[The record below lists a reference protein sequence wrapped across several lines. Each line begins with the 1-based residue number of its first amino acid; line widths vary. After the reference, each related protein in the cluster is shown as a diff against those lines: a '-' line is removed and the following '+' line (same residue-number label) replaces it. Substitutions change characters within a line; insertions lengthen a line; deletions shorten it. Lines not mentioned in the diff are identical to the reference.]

1 MKPNISLALA
11 SLLALLLTAV
21 ATAEPAQAPAA
32 KADDYTFSGPYTYQN
47 LTIFLVHG
55 KDTLPTKK
63 MLTLAEALEQKKLVV
78 HETKNVN
85 ELSVENVAADVD
97 VFIQSG
103 DIVKG
108 GQQDRVL
115 GYDLIVSA
123 KSGKVPIPS
132 FCVEQGRWSKRGQ
145 EDPGKFDSSGFN
157 ANGKEFKKAVNFA
170 RKQDE
175 VWAQVKAA
183 QMKLAKNVGQ
193 SVQSKDSGTS
203 LQLTLEDKKLLE
215 KLDNYTKELSKI
227 AEGKKDVLGYVVAV
241 NGQIDG
247 ADIYGA
253 NVLFEKSW
261 ARLLKGCAT
270 DALAE
275 FDKDKKFTQPTV
287 DAVKKFL
294 TDANQGKKETNKDV
308 SARVQCKTKEA
319 DKNLVI
325 ESIDKSNGNQVIRK
339 NYIAK

>member
-1 MKPNISLALA
+1 MRANLWMAIAA
-11 SLLALLLTAV
+11 LLALTLATITTA
-21 ATAEPAQAPAA
+21 ADPAPAA
-32 KADDYTFSGPYTYQN
+32 VKADDYTFSGPYTYQN

-157 ANGKEFKKAVNFA
+157 ANGKSFKNAVNFA
-170 RKQDE
+170 R
-175 VWAQVKAA
+175 
-183 QMKLAKNVGQ
+183 
-193 SVQSKDSGTS
+193 
-203 LQLTLEDKKLLE
+203 
-215 KLDNYTKELSKI
+215 
-227 AEGKKDVLGYVVAV
+227 
-241 NGQIDG
+241 
-247 ADIYGA
+247 
-253 NVLFEKSW
+253 
-261 ARLLKGCAT
+261 
-270 DALAE
+270 
-275 FDKDKKFTQPTV
+275 
-287 DAVKKFL
+287 
-294 TDANQGKKETNKDV
+294 
-308 SARVQCKTKEA
+308 
-319 DKNLVI
+319 
-325 ESIDKSNGNQVIRK
+325 
-339 NYIAK
+339 

>member
-1 MKPNISLALA
+1 MAVA
-11 SLLALLLTAV
+11 ALLALTLATVTTA
-21 ATAEPAQAPAA
+21 ADPAPAQAPA

-85 ELSVENVAADVD
+85 ELSVENVAGDVD

-145 EDPGKFDSSGFN
+145 EDPTTFENSYSN

-193 SVQSKDSGTS
+193 SVQNKDSASS
-203 LQLTLEDKKLLE
+203 LQLTLEDKNLLE
-215 KLDNYTKELSKI
+215 KLDKYIKELSKI

-261 ARLLKGCAT
+261 SRLLKGCAT

-294 TDANQGKKETNKDV
+294 TEANQGKKETNKDV
-308 SARVQCKTKEA
+308 SARVQCKTREA

>member
-1 MKPNISLALA
+1 MKQNLWLAAA
-11 SLLALLLTAV
+11 SLLALTLATLTTA
-21 ATAEPAQAPAA
+21 AEPAAAPA
-32 KADDYTFSGPYTYQN
+32 KADEYTFSGPYTYQN

-55 KDTLPTKK
+55 KDTLPVKK
-63 MLTLAEALEQKKLVV
+63 LLTLPEALEQKKLVV

-85 ELSVENVAADVD
+85 ELSVENVADDVD

-132 FCVEQGRWSKRGQ
+132 FCVEQGRWQKRGQ
-145 EDPGKFDSSGFN
+145 EDATKFENSYSNASGKS
-157 ANGKEFKKAVNFA
+157 FKQAVNFA

-175 VWAQVKAA
+175 VWAQVRAA

-193 SVQSKDSGTS
+193 SVQSKDSASS
-203 LQLTLEDKKLLE
+203 LQLTLEDKNLLAS
-215 KLDNYTKELSKI
+215 LDKYTKELAKI
-227 AEGKKDVLGYVVAV
+227 TEGKKDVLGYVVAV

-253 NVLFEKSW
+253 TVLFEKSW
-261 ARLLKGCAT
+261 PRLLKGCAA

-275 FDKDKKFTQPTV
+275 FAKDKKIVPPTV
-287 DAVKKFL
+287 ETVKKFL
-294 TDANQGKKETNKDV
+294 SDANQGKKETSKDV
-308 SARVQCKTKEA
+308 SPRVQVKTKEA

-325 ESIDKSNGNQVIRK
+325 ESTDRNNGNQVIRK